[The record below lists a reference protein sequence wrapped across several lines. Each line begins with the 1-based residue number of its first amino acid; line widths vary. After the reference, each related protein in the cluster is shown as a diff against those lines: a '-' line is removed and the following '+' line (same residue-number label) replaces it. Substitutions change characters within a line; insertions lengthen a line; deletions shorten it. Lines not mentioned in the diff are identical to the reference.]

1 MLKSLLGNAFIVI
14 FGLFLAFIPLS
25 GYYEGIVI
33 LLSINCIAAMGVSL
47 LTGFTGIFTL
57 GHAAYMALGA
67 YTAIIMIVDHGIHW
81 FPAIIAGGLVAVLV
95 AWFIGMPTLRLT
107 GDYFA
112 IASIGLGE
120 ATRLVLENWQS
131 LTRGA
136 RGFTGI
142 PLYTNRLVAVGFFTV
157 LTIIMFNLIWS
168 RLGRELKASRDDRIA
183 ASLMG
188 FNTTSSRM
196 KALLISAF
204 YCGISGAL
212 FAGHMMFIS
221 PVMFDMMKSTE
232 ITAIVVFG
240 GLGSMSGTLLGAAVV
255 TFVMEF
261 FREISQYRMLIYGL
275 ILVAVMVLRPE
286 GLLGNRGYGLFYQAN
301 AAIRGVNNHGRCTGI
316 IGNGIGEHV
325 LRRRSGRA
333 GHEFQDQRERSCR
346 YHRAERCWENYGI

>member
-1 MLKSLLGNAFIVI
+1 MMKNILGNALII
-14 FGLFLAFIPLS
+14 ILGLVLAFVPLS
-25 GYYEGIVI
+25 GYFEGILI

-67 YTAIIMIVDHGIHW
+67 YTAAIMIVNYGIHW
-81 FPAIIAGGLVAVLV
+81 FPAIMAGGFVAVLV
-95 AWFIGMPTLRLT
+95 AWLIGLPTLRLT

-131 LTRGA
+131 LTHGA
-136 RGFTGI
+136 RGFAGI
-142 PLYTNRLVAVGFFTV
+142 PLYTTRGIAIGFFTL
-157 LTIIMFNLIWS
+157 LTIIMFNLIGS

-212 FAGHMMFIS
+212 FAGHMFFIS

-240 GLGSMSGTLLGAAVV
+240 GLGSMSGTLLGAAAV
-255 TFVMEF
+255 TFVMEY
-261 FREISQYRMLIYGL
+261 FREISQYRMLVYGL
-275 ILVAVMVLRPE
+275 ILVVVMVLRPE
-286 GLLGNRGYGLFYQAN
+286 GLLGNREIWSF
-301 AAIRGVNNHGRCTGI
+301 IPKF
-316 IGNGIGEHV
+316 
-325 LRRRSGRA
+325 RSRKKG
-333 GHEFQDQRERSCR
+333 G
-346 YHRAERCWENYGI
+346 